1 MSAAQDVVLTDAQKD
16 ALVAAARQVQRRAYA
31 PYSGF
36 HVGAALLTRDGR
48 VHLGVNVENASYPV
62 GACAE
67 RIAIG
72 AAYTAGE
79 SDIVAVAVATDAPI
93 PVMPCGMCS
102 QALFEVSPAMLVI
115 ASGAGDQRREVRVRD
130 VLPFAYQ
137 GEGLVPVLPK
147 PEPGR

>member
-1 MSAAQDVVLTDAQKD
+1 MSAPLSQADKD
-16 ALVAAARQVQRRAYA
+16 ALVAAARAVQHRAYA

-36 HVGAALLTRDGR
+36 HVGAALLTRDGK
-48 VHLGVNVENASYPV
+48 VHCGVNVENASYPV

-72 AAYTAGE
+72 AAFTAGDR
-79 SDIVAVAVATDAPI
+79 DIIAVAVATDAPI

-102 QALFEVSPAMLVI
+102 QALFEVSPDLLVI

-137 GEGLVPVLPK
+137 GEGLTPVEPK
-147 PEPGR
+147 SETTR